1 MSIGYLSLQITA
13 WFYSIHWG
21 EKKEKK
27 KNFKVSII
35 KIGQNIQS
43 NWKKI
48 GQTPESIGKPKALFG
63 QIDSLL
69 TQTMSTDFNEDK
81 AAAEVEEEQQSL
93 H

>member
-1 MSIGYLSLQITA
+1 M
-13 WFYSIHWG
+13 
-21 EKKEKK
+21 
-27 KNFKVSII
+27 
-35 KIGQNIQS
+35 
-43 NWKKI
+43 
-48 GQTPESIGKPKALFG
+48 PESIGKPKALFG